1 MSVNHNP
8 RNTTLAVERRTPE
21 ASLLTTI
28 FPIANVAVRN
38 GRELRRA
45 TKAQEL
51 KHSPRNTKV
60 SKGFGN

>member
-1 MSVNHNP
+1 MAAIHNP

-28 FPIANVAVRN
+28 YPVGKLPVRN

-45 TKAQEL
+45 NKAQEL
-51 KHSPRNTKV
+51 KHSPRNIKV